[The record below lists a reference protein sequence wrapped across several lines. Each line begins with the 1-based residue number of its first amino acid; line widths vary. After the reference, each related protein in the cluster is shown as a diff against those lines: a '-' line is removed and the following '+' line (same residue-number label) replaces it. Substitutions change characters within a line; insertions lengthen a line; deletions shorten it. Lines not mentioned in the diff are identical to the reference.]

1 MLLEE
6 GSCIK
11 PPKVYF
17 RLEQTDACVETHLT
31 REAVDGAVTL
41 CRMLLLLQ
49 VVQMDLLYLRQLQ
62 VLNLSVMFGAS
73 QLANPFAF
81 VHKLHNVLCSDSNSV
96 APLLAIYKQQVTLN
110 SLIRSV
116 AGLTLGETP
125 ALS

>member
-1 MLLEE
+1 M
-6 GSCIK
+6 
-11 PPKVYF
+11 
-17 RLEQTDACVETHLT
+17 EQTDACVETHLT
-31 REAVDGAVTL
+31 REVVDGAVTL
-41 CRMLLLLQ
+41 DRMLLSLQ

-62 VLNLSVMFGAS
+62 VLNLSVMFGAN

-81 VHKLHNVLCSDSNSV
+81 VHKLHNVLYSDSNSI
-96 APLLAIYKQQVTLN
+96 APLLGIYKQQVTLN